1 MKVIIAEKPSVA
13 QQIAAVVGAT
23 ARRDGYIEGGGYAV
37 TWAFGHLVGPAMPGA
52 YAHTES
58 NDSTRYSFRLSKD
71 DLPIL
76 PETFI
81 LEPRRVKSGKG
92 YKPDPGAVKQLAVL
106 KELFSRAERIV
117 VATDAGREGELIFR
131 YIYQYLDCRTPFE
144 RLWIS
149 SLTERA
155 IREGLAAIRPGSE
168 YDNLYLSARARSEAD
183 WIVGINASQALAIAA
198 GRGAWSLGRV
208 QTPTLA
214 LVCQR
219 YLENTSFTPQTYY
232 RLKLHTAKDATA
244 FAALSTL
251 KYDTK
256 AAADEACAAVRGSD
270 GVQVTKVERRNITEQ
285 PPLLYDL
292 TALQKEANTR
302 HGFSAEKT
310 LSIAQELYE
319 KKLVTYPRTGSRYIP
334 QDVFEEIAPLLL
346 SLSGHTG
353 FGHQAADLSGGE
365 LNRRPV
371 DGKKVTDHHALLIT
385 GHMPAGLA
393 ADHAKIYDMIAGRMV
408 EAFSPACLKE
418 ITSVRME
425 CAGIPFEVRGTVVTS
440 AGWRK
445 VRAEPEECTEEDA
458 SALPALAEGD
468 MLTVRGCDLLE
479 KQTRPRPLHTESSLL
494 AAMEMPCQRGQS
506 RMYPEMPSAAGI
518 AGTELA
524 GRELEDEAQ
533 REAMKDSGLGTPATR
548 AAVIETLFSREYIRR
563 ENRRQTER
571 KRTGPDGRGAKEEDG
586 AGKSLVPTEKGL
598 AVYGI
603 VKDMR
608 IADAA
613 MTGGWEL
620 ALAKIAT
627 GEMDAFTF
635 RRGIEVYAS
644 QITSEL
650 LKAQVGSV
658 AERPGAPCPRCGGR
672 VTFCPKVAKCENA
685 ECGLTVF
692 RTIAKKELT
701 DGQLEA
707 LLVKGRTPTIKGFA
721 RKDGGT
727 FEAAVVFDGDY
738 RTTFAFEQGGK
749 ARRPGAAKVRK

>member
-1 MKVIIAEKPSVA
+1 S
-13 QQIAAVVGAT
+13 
-23 ARRDGYIEGGGYAV
+23 
-37 TWAFGHLVGPAMPGA
+37 
-52 YAHTES
+52 
-58 NDSTRYSFRLSKD
+58 
-71 DLPIL
+71 
-76 PETFI
+76 
-81 LEPRRVKSGKG
+81 
-92 YKPDPGAVKQLAVL
+92 
-106 KELFSRAERIV
+106 
-117 VATDAGREGELIFR
+117 
-131 YIYQYLDCRTPFE
+131 
-144 RLWIS
+144 
-149 SLTERA
+149 
-155 IREGLAAIRPGSE
+155 
-168 YDNLYLSARARSEAD
+168 
-183 WIVGINASQALAIAA
+183 
-198 GRGAWSLGRV
+198 
-208 QTPTLA
+208 
-214 LVCQR
+214 
-219 YLENTSFTPQTYY
+219 
-232 RLKLHTAKDATA
+232 
-244 FAALSTL
+244 
-251 KYDTK
+251 
-256 AAADEACAAVRGSD
+256 
-270 GVQVTKVERRNITEQ
+270 
-285 PPLLYDL
+285 
-292 TALQKEANTR
+292 LQKEANTR

-310 LSIAQELYE
+310 LGIAQELYE

-334 QDVFEEIAPLLL
+334 QDVFEEITPLLA

-365 LNRRPV
+365 LNRRSV

-385 GHMPAGLA
+385 GHTPAELA

-445 VRAEPEECTEEDA
+445 VWGEPEERTEEDA
-458 SALPALAEGD
+458 AALPELAEGD
-468 MLTVRGCDLLE
+468 MLTVRGCDLQE

-494 AAMEMPCQRGQS
+494 AEMET
-506 RMYPEMPSAAGI
+506 AGK
-518 AGTELA
+518 
-524 GRELEDEAQ
+524 ELEDAAA

-548 AAVIETLFSREYIRR
+548 AAVIETLFSREYIKR
-563 ENRRQTER
+563 E
-571 KRTGPDGRGAKEEDG
+571 K
-586 AGKSLVPTEKGL
+586 KSLVPTEKGL

-627 GEMDAFTF
+627 GEMSAFTF
-635 RRGIEVYAS
+635 RKGIEVYAS

-658 AERPGAPCPRCGGR
+658 AGHTGAPCPRCGGR
-672 VTFCPKVAKCENA
+672 VTFYPKAAKCENA

-721 RKDGGT
+721 KKDGGT

-738 RTTFAFEQGGK
+738 RTAFAFEEGGK
-749 ARRPGAAKVRK
+749 ARKPGAAKVRK

>member
-23 ARRDGYIEGGGYAV
+23 ARKDGYIEGGGYAV
-37 TWAFGHLVGPAMPGA
+37 TWAFGHLVGPAMPEA
-52 YAHTES
+52 YGIEGFKRE
-58 NDSTRYSFRLSKD
+58 N
-71 DLPIL
+71 LPIL
-76 PETFI
+76 PETFV
-81 LEPRRVKSGKG
+81 LEPRRVKSGKE

-131 YIYQYLDCRTPFE
+131 FIYHYLDCKTPFD

-168 YDNLYLSARARSEAD
+168 YDDLYLSARARCEAD

-214 LVCQR
+214 LVCGR
-219 YLENTSFTPQTYY
+219 YLENTSFTPQTYF

-244 FAALSTL
+244 FAVLSTP

-256 AAADEACAAVRGSD
+256 ATANEACTAVRGSD
-270 GVQVTKVERRNITEQ
+270 GVKVTKVERRNATEQ

-310 LSIAQELYE
+310 LGIAQELYE
-319 KKLVTYPRTGSRYIP
+319 KKLITYPRTGSRYIP
-334 QDVFEEIAPLLL
+334 QDVFEEIVLLL
-346 SLSGHTG
+346 ASLSGHTG
-353 FGHQAADLSGGE
+353 FGHQAADLSCGE
-365 LNRRPV
+365 LNRRSV

-385 GHMPAGLA
+385 GHTPAGLA

-445 VRAEPEECTEEDA
+445 VWGEPEERTEEDA
-458 SALPALAEGD
+458 AALPDLAEGD
-468 MLTVRGCDLLE
+468 MLAVRGCDLVE
-479 KQTRPRPLHTESSLL
+479 KQTRPRSLHTESSLL
-494 AAMEMPCQRGQS
+494 AAMET
-506 RMYPEMPSAAGI
+506 AGK
-518 AGTELA
+518 
-524 GRELEDEAQ
+524 ELEDEAE

-548 AAVIETLFSREYIRR
+548 AAVIETLFSREYIKREKKVARAHREGPRR
-563 ENRRQTER
+563 VRHRQGHADRRR
-571 KRTGPDGRGAKEEDG
+571 RHDGRLG
-586 AGKSLVPTEKGL
+586 AGPCEDR
-598 AVYGI
+598 Y
-603 VKDMR
+603 
-608 IADAA
+608 
-613 MTGGWEL
+613 
-620 ALAKIAT
+620 
-627 GEMDAFTF
+627 
-635 RRGIEVYAS
+635 RGD
-644 QITSEL
+644 
-650 LKAQVGSV
+650 
-658 AERPGAPCPRCGGR
+658 ER
-672 VTFCPKVAKCENA
+672 
-685 ECGLTVF
+685 LH
-692 RTIAKKELT
+692 LS
-701 DGQLEA
+701 
-707 LLVKGRTPTIKGFA
+707 
-721 RKDGGT
+721 
-727 FEAAVVFDGDY
+727 
-738 RTTFAFEQGGK
+738 
-749 ARRPGAAKVRK
+749 

>member
-23 ARRDGYIEGGGYAV
+23 ARREGYIEGGGYAV

-52 YAHTES
+52 YGIE
-58 NDSTRYSFRLSKD
+58 RFRREN
-71 DLPIL
+71 LPIL

-81 LEPRRVKSGKG
+81 LEPRRVKSGKE

-106 KELFSRAERIV
+106 KELFSPAERIV

-131 YIYQYLDCRTPFE
+131 YIYQYLDCKTPFE

-214 LVCQR
+214 LICQR

-292 TALQKEANTR
+292 TSLQKEANTR

-334 QDVFEEIAPLLL
+334 QDVFEEIALLLL

-365 LNRRPV
+365 LNRRSV

-385 GHMPAGLA
+385 GQRPAGLA

-445 VRAEPEECTEEDA
+445 VRAEPEERTEEDA

-494 AAMEMPCQRGQS
+494 AAMEV
-506 RMYPEMPSAAGI
+506 
-518 AGTELA
+518 A

-571 KRTGPDGRGAKEEDG
+571 KRSGSEGRGAKEEDG

-620 ALAKIAT
+620 ALSKIAT

-658 AERPGAPCPRCGGR
+658 AGSPGAPCPRCGGR

-685 ECGLTVF
+685 ACGLTVF

>member
-23 ARRDGYIEGGGYAV
+23 ARKDGYIEGGGYAV
-37 TWAFGHLVGPAMPGA
+37 TWAFGHLVGPAMPEA
-52 YAHTES
+52 YGIEGFKRE
-58 NDSTRYSFRLSKD
+58 N
-71 DLPIL
+71 LPIL
-76 PETFI
+76 PETFV
-81 LEPRRVKSGKG
+81 LEPRRVKSGKE

-131 YIYQYLDCRTPFE
+131 FIYHYLDCKTPFD

-168 YDNLYLSARARSEAD
+168 YDDLYLSARARCEAD

-214 LVCQR
+214 LVCGR
-219 YLENTSFTPQTYY
+219 YLENTSFTPQTYF

-244 FAALSTL
+244 FAVLSTP

-256 AAADEACAAVRGSD
+256 ATANEACTAVRGSD
-270 GVQVTKVERRNITEQ
+270 GVKVTKVERRNATEQ

-310 LSIAQELYE
+310 LGIAQELYE
-319 KKLVTYPRTGSRYIP
+319 KKLITYPRTGSRYIP
-334 QDVFEEIAPLLL
+334 QDVFEEIVLLL
-346 SLSGHTG
+346 ASLSGHTG
-353 FGHQAADLSGGE
+353 FGHQAADLSCGE
-365 LNRRPV
+365 LNRRSV

-385 GHMPAGLA
+385 GHTPAGLA

-445 VRAEPEECTEEDA
+445 VWGEPEERTEEDA
-458 SALPALAEGD
+458 AALPDLAEGD
-468 MLTVRGCDLLE
+468 MLAVRGCDLQE
-479 KQTRPRPLHTESSLL
+479 KQTRPRSLHTESSLL
-494 AAMEMPCQRGQS
+494 AAMET
-506 RMYPEMPSAAGI
+506 AGK
-518 AGTELA
+518 
-524 GRELEDEAQ
+524 ELEDEAE

-548 AAVIETLFSREYIRR
+548 AAVIETLFSREYIKREKKVARAHREGPRR
-563 ENRRQTER
+563 VRHRQGHADRRR
-571 KRTGPDGRGAKEEDG
+571 RHDGRLG
-586 AGKSLVPTEKGL
+586 AGPCEDR
-598 AVYGI
+598 Y
-603 VKDMR
+603 
-608 IADAA
+608 
-613 MTGGWEL
+613 
-620 ALAKIAT
+620 
-627 GEMDAFTF
+627 
-635 RRGIEVYAS
+635 RGD
-644 QITSEL
+644 
-650 LKAQVGSV
+650 
-658 AERPGAPCPRCGGR
+658 ER
-672 VTFCPKVAKCENA
+672 
-685 ECGLTVF
+685 LH
-692 RTIAKKELT
+692 LS
-701 DGQLEA
+701 
-707 LLVKGRTPTIKGFA
+707 
-721 RKDGGT
+721 
-727 FEAAVVFDGDY
+727 
-738 RTTFAFEQGGK
+738 
-749 ARRPGAAKVRK
+749 

>member
-23 ARRDGYIEGGGYAV
+23 TRREGYIEGGGYAV
-37 TWAFGHLVGPAMPGA
+37 TWAFGHLVGPAMPEA
-52 YAHTES
+52 YGIEGFKRE
-58 NDSTRYSFRLSKD
+58 N
-71 DLPIL
+71 LPIL

-81 LEPRRVKSGKG
+81 LEPRRVKSGKE

-131 YIYQYLDCRTPFE
+131 FIYHYLDCKTPFE

-155 IREGLAAIRPGSE
+155 IREGLAAVRPGSE
-168 YDNLYLSARARSEAD
+168 YDDLYLSARARCEAD

-214 LVCQR
+214 LVCGR
-219 YLENTSFTPQTYY
+219 YLENTSFTPQTYF

-244 FAALSTL
+244 FAALSTP

-256 AAADEACAAVRGSD
+256 AAADEACTAVRGSD
-270 GVQVTKVERRNITEQ
+270 GVQIIKVERRNATEQ

-310 LSIAQELYE
+310 LGIAQELYE
-319 KKLVTYPRTGSRYIP
+319 KKLITYPRTGSRYIP
-334 QDVFEEIAPLLL
+334 QDVFEEIAPLLA

-365 LNRRPV
+365 LNHRSV
-371 DGKKVTDHHALLIT
+371 DSRKVTDHHALLIT
-385 GHMPAGLA
+385 GHTPAGLA
-393 ADHAKIYDMIAGRMV
+393 TDSAKIYDMIAGRMV

-425 CAGIPFEVRGTVVTS
+425 CAGVPFEVRGTIVTS

-445 VRAEPEECTEEDA
+445 VWGEPEERTEEDA
-458 SALPALAEGD
+458 AALPELAEGD
-468 MLTVRGCDLLE
+468 MLTVRGCDLQE

-494 AAMEMPCQRGQS
+494 AAMET
-506 RMYPEMPSAAGI
+506 AGK
-518 AGTELA
+518 
-524 GRELEDEAQ
+524 ELEDEAE
-533 REAMKDSGLGTPATR
+533 REAMKDFGLGTPATR

-563 ENRRQTER
+563 D
-571 KRTGPDGRGAKEEDG
+571 K
-586 AGKSLVPTEKGL
+586 KSLVPTEKGL

-627 GEMDAFTF
+627 GEMNAFTF
-635 RRGIEVYAS
+635 RKGIEVYAS

-650 LKAQVGSV
+650 LK
-658 AERPGAPCPRCGGR
+658 GAGR
-672 VTFCPKVAKCENA
+672 VGCRASRRSVPPLRGPDNVLPEGRQMRKCGVRPDRIPDDSEKGAYGQPAGSLARQGSNPDDQ
-685 ECGLTVF
+685 GLRQEGRGHVRGRRSLRQRLPHRVRF
-692 RTIAKKELT
+692 R
-701 DGQLEA
+701 
-707 LLVKGRTPTIKGFA
+707 P
-721 RKDGGT
+721 
-727 FEAAVVFDGDY
+727 
-738 RTTFAFEQGGK
+738 
-749 ARRPGAAKVRK
+749 RRQDP

>member
-13 QQIAAVVGAT
+13 REIAAVVGAT
-23 ARRDGYIEGGGYAV
+23 ARREGYIEGGGYAV
-37 TWAFGHLVGPAMPGA
+37 TWAFGHLVGPAMPEA
-52 YAHTES
+52 YGIEG
-58 NDSTRYSFRLSKD
+58 FRREN
-71 DLPIL
+71 LPIL

-81 LEPRRVKSGKG
+81 LEPRRVKSGKE
-92 YKPDPGAVKQLAVL
+92 YKPDPGALKQLTIL

-131 YIYQYLDCRTPFE
+131 FIYQYLDCKTPFD

-155 IREGLAAIRPGSE
+155 IREGLQNIRPGSE

-208 QTPTLA
+208 QTPTLT
-214 LVCQR
+214 LVCKR

-244 FAALSTL
+244 FAALSTP
-251 KYDTK
+251 KYDDK
-256 AAADEACAAVRGSD
+256 AAAGSARSAVQNADS
-270 GVQVTKVERRNITEQ
+270 VQVTKVERRNATEQ

-292 TALQKEANTR
+292 TSLQKEANTR
-302 HGFSAEKT
+302 HGFPAEKT
-310 LSIAQELYE
+310 LDITQELYE

-334 QDVFEEIAPLLL
+334 QDVFNEIAPLLL
-346 SLSGHTG
+346 SLSGHPD
-353 FGHQAADLSGGE
+353 FGHQAADLSGEE
-365 LNRRPV
+365 LNRRSV

-385 GHMPAGLA
+385 GQRPAGLSQEQS
-393 ADHAKIYDMIAGRMV
+393 KIYDMIAGRMV

-418 ITSVRME
+418 VTSIRME

-445 VRAEPEECTEEDA
+445 VWGEKEERTEEEA
-458 SALPALAEGD
+458 AALPTLAEGN

-494 AAMEMPCQRGQS
+494 AAMET
-506 RMYPEMPSAAGI
+506 AGK
-518 AGTELA
+518 
-524 GRELEDEAQ
+524 ELEDEAE

-563 ENRRQTER
+563 ENR
-571 KRTGPDGRGAKEEDG
+571 
-586 AGKSLVPTEKGL
+586 SLVPTEKGL
-598 AVYGI
+598 TVYGI
-603 VKDMR
+603 VREMK
-608 IADAA
+608 IADTA

-635 RRGIEVYAS
+635 RQGIEVYAS

-658 AERPGAPCPRCGGR
+658 AGRTGAPCPRCGGR
-672 VTFCPKVAKCENA
+672 VTFYPKVAKCGNPD
-685 ECGLTVF
+685 CGLTVF

-701 DGQLEA
+701 DPQLEA
-707 LLVKGRTPTIKGFA
+707 LFTKGRTPQIKGFTK
-721 RKDGGT
+721 KDGNKFDASVVLDG
-727 FEAAVVFDGDY
+727 EYRAAFDFGP
-738 RTTFAFEQGGK
+738 RKPGGK
-749 ARRPGAAKVRK
+749 GK

>member
-23 ARRDGYIEGGGYAV
+23 ARKDGYIEGGGYAV
-37 TWAFGHLVGPAMPGA
+37 TWAFGHLVGPAMPEA
-52 YAHTES
+52 YGIEGFKRE
-58 NDSTRYSFRLSKD
+58 N
-71 DLPIL
+71 LPIL
-76 PETFI
+76 PETFV
-81 LEPRRVKSGKG
+81 LEPRRVKSGKE

-131 YIYQYLDCRTPFE
+131 FIYHYLDCKTPFD

-168 YDNLYLSARARSEAD
+168 YDDLYLSARARCEAD

-214 LVCQR
+214 LVCGR
-219 YLENTSFTPQTYY
+219 YLENTSFTPQTYF

-244 FAALSTL
+244 FAVLSTP

-256 AAADEACAAVRGSD
+256 ATANEACTAVRGSD
-270 GVQVTKVERRNITEQ
+270 GVKVTKVERRNATEQ

-310 LSIAQELYE
+310 LGIAQELYE
-319 KKLVTYPRTGSRYIP
+319 KKLITYPRTGSRYIP
-334 QDVFEEIAPLLL
+334 QDVFEEIVLLL
-346 SLSGHTG
+346 ASLSGHTG
-353 FGHQAADLSGGE
+353 FGHQAADLSCGE
-365 LNRRPV
+365 LNRRSV

-385 GHMPAGLA
+385 GHTPAGLA

-445 VRAEPEECTEEDA
+445 VWGEPEERTEEDA
-458 SALPALAEGD
+458 AALPDLAEGD
-468 MLTVRGCDLLE
+468 MLAVRGCDLVE
-479 KQTRPRPLHTESSLL
+479 KQTRPRSLHTESSLL
-494 AAMEMPCQRGQS
+494 AAMET
-506 RMYPEMPSAAGI
+506 AGK
-518 AGTELA
+518 
-524 GRELEDEAQ
+524 ELEDEAE

-548 AAVIETLFSREYIRR
+548 AAVIETLFSREYIKR
-563 ENRRQTER
+563 E
-571 KRTGPDGRGAKEEDG
+571 K
-586 AGKSLVPTEKGL
+586 KSLVPTEKGL

-620 ALAKIAT
+620 ALAKIAI
-627 GEMDAFTF
+627 GEMNAFTF
-635 RRGIEVYAS
+635 RKGIEVYAS

-650 LKAQVGSV
+650 LKVQVGSV
-658 AERPGAPCPRCGGR
+658 AGRTGAPCPRCGGR
-672 VTFCPKVAKCENA
+672 VTFYPKVAKCENA

-692 RTIAKKELT
+692 RTIAKKGA
-701 DGQLEA
+701 DGRPAGSLARQRTNADDRGLRQE
-707 LLVKGRTPTIKGFA
+707 GRGHVRGRRSLRRRLPH
-721 RKDGGT
+721 R
-727 FEAAVVFDGDY
+727 V
-738 RTTFAFEQGGK
+738 RLR
-749 ARRPGAAKVRK
+749 ARRQAP

>member
-23 ARRDGYIEGGGYAV
+23 TRREGYIEGGGYAV
-37 TWAFGHLVGPAMPGA
+37 TWAFGHLVGPAMPEA
-52 YAHTES
+52 YGIEGFKRE
-58 NDSTRYSFRLSKD
+58 N
-71 DLPIL
+71 LPIL

-81 LEPRRVKSGKG
+81 LEPRRVKSGKE

-131 YIYQYLDCRTPFE
+131 FIYHYLDCKTPFE

-155 IREGLAAIRPGSE
+155 IREGLAAVRPGSE
-168 YDNLYLSARARSEAD
+168 YDDLYLSARARCEAD

-214 LVCQR
+214 LVCGR
-219 YLENTSFTPQTYY
+219 YLENTSFTPQTYF

-244 FAALSTL
+244 FAALSTP

-256 AAADEACAAVRGSD
+256 AAANEACTAVRGSD
-270 GVQVTKVERRNITEQ
+270 GVQIIKVERRNATEQ

-310 LSIAQELYE
+310 LGIAQELYE
-319 KKLVTYPRTGSRYIP
+319 KKLITYPRTGSRYIP
-334 QDVFEEIAPLLL
+334 QDVFEEIAPLLA
-346 SLSGHTG
+346 SLSGHT
-353 FGHQAADLSGGE
+353 
-365 LNRRPV
+365 
-371 DGKKVTDHHALLIT
+371 
-385 GHMPAGLA
+385 PAGLA
-393 ADHAKIYDMIAGRMV
+393 ADHTKIYDMIAGRMV

-425 CAGIPFEVRGTVVTS
+425 CAGVPFEVRGTIVTS

-445 VRAEPEECTEEDA
+445 VWGEPEERTEEDA
-458 SALPALAEGD
+458 AALPELAEGD
-468 MLTVRGCDLLE
+468 MLTVRGCDLQE

-494 AAMEMPCQRGQS
+494 AAMET
-506 RMYPEMPSAAGI
+506 AGK
-518 AGTELA
+518 
-524 GRELEDEAQ
+524 ELEDEAE
-533 REAMKDSGLGTPATR
+533 REAMKDFGLGTPATR

-563 ENRRQTER
+563 D
-571 KRTGPDGRGAKEEDG
+571 K
-586 AGKSLVPTEKGL
+586 KSLVPTEKGL

-627 GEMDAFTF
+627 GEMNAFTF
-635 RRGIEVYAS
+635 RKGIEVYAS

-650 LKAQVGSV
+650 LKVQVGSV
-658 AERPGAPCPRCGGR
+658 AGRPGAPCPRCGGR
-672 VTFCPKVAKCENA
+672 ITFYPKAAKCENA

-701 DGQLEA
+701 DSQLEA
-707 LLVKGRTPTIKGFA
+707 LLVKGRTPMIKGFA
-721 RKDGGT
+721 KKDGGT
-727 FEAAVVFDGDY
+727 FEAAVVFDSDY
-738 RTTFAFEQGGK
+738 RTAFAFDQGGK
-749 ARRPGAAKVRK
+749 TRKPGAAKVRK

>member
-23 ARRDGYIEGGGYAV
+23 ARKDGYIEGGGYAV
-37 TWAFGHLVGPAMPGA
+37 TWAFGHLVGPAMPEA
-52 YAHTES
+52 YGIEGFKRE
-58 NDSTRYSFRLSKD
+58 N
-71 DLPIL
+71 LPIL
-76 PETFI
+76 PETFV
-81 LEPRRVKSGKG
+81 LEPRRVKSGKE

-106 KELFSRAERIV
+106 KELFSRTERIV

-131 YIYQYLDCRTPFE
+131 FIYHYLDCKTPFD

-155 IREGLAAIRPGSE
+155 IREGLANIRPGSE
-168 YDNLYLSARARSEAD
+168 YDDLYLSARARCEAD

-214 LVCQR
+214 LVCGR
-219 YLENTSFTPQTYY
+219 YLENTSFTPQTYF

-244 FAALSTL
+244 FAVLSTP

-256 AAADEACAAVRGSD
+256 AAADEACTAVRGSD
-270 GVQVTKVERRNITEQ
+270 GVQVTKVERRNVTEQ

-302 HGFSAEKT
+302 YGFSAEKT
-310 LSIAQELYE
+310 LGIAQELYE

-334 QDVFEEIAPLLL
+334 QDVFDEIASLLA

-365 LNRRPV
+365 LNRRSV

-385 GHMPAGLA
+385 GHTPAGLA

-425 CAGIPFEVRGTVVTS
+425 CASIPFEVRGTVVTS

-445 VRAEPEECTEEDA
+445 VWGEPEERTEEDA
-458 SALPALAEGD
+458 AALPELAEGD
-468 MLTVRGCDLLE
+468 MLTVRGCDLVE

-494 AAMEMPCQRGQS
+494 AAMET
-506 RMYPEMPSAAGI
+506 AGK
-518 AGTELA
+518 EQ
-524 GRELEDEAQ
+524 EDEAE

-548 AAVIETLFSREYIRR
+548 AAVIETLFSREYIKR
-563 ENRRQTER
+563 E
-571 KRTGPDGRGAKEEDG
+571 K
-586 AGKSLVPTEKGL
+586 KSLVPTEKGL

-627 GEMDAFTF
+627 GEMNAFTF
-635 RRGIEVYAS
+635 RKGIEVYAS

-658 AERPGAPCPRCGGR
+658 AGRTGAPCPRCGGR
-672 VTFCPKVAKCENA
+672 VTFYPKAAKCENA

-707 LLVKGRTPTIKGFA
+707 LLVKGRTPTIEGFA
-721 RKDGGT
+721 KKDGGT

-738 RTTFAFEQGGK
+738 RTAFAFEQGGK
-749 ARRPGAAKVRK
+749 TRKPGAAKVRK

>member
-23 ARRDGYIEGGGYAV
+23 ARKDGYIEGGGYAV
-37 TWAFGHLVGPAMPGA
+37 TWAFGHLVGPAMPEA
-52 YAHTES
+52 YGIEGFKRE
-58 NDSTRYSFRLSKD
+58 N
-71 DLPIL
+71 LPIL
-76 PETFI
+76 PETFV
-81 LEPRRVKSGKG
+81 LEPRRVKSGKE

-131 YIYQYLDCRTPFE
+131 FIYHYLDCKTPFD

-168 YDNLYLSARARSEAD
+168 YDDLYLSARARCEAD

-214 LVCQR
+214 LVCER
-219 YLENTSFTPQTYY
+219 YLENASFTPQTYF

-244 FAALSTL
+244 FAVLSTP

-256 AAADEACAAVRGSD
+256 AAANEACAAVRGSD
-270 GVQVTKVERRNITEQ
+270 SVQVTKVERRHATEQ

-310 LSIAQELYE
+310 LGIAQELYE

-334 QDVFEEIAPLLL
+334 QDVFEEIAPLLA

-365 LNRRPV
+365 LNRRSV
-371 DGKKVTDHHALLIT
+371 DGRKVTDHHALLIT
-385 GHMPAGLA
+385 GHTPAGLT

-445 VRAEPEECTEEDA
+445 VWGEPEERTEEDA
-458 SALPALAEGD
+458 AALPELAEGD
-468 MLTVRGCDLLE
+468 MLAVRGCDLQE

-506 RMYPEMPSAAGI
+506 RMYPDMPSAAGI
-518 AGTELA
+518 AGTETA
-524 GRELEDEAQ
+524 GKELEDEAE

-548 AAVIETLFSREYIRR
+548 AAVIETLFSREYIKR
-563 ENRRQTER
+563 E
-571 KRTGPDGRGAKEEDG
+571 K
-586 AGKSLVPTEKGL
+586 KSLVPTEKGL

-627 GEMDAFTF
+627 GEMNAFTF
-635 RRGIEVYAS
+635 RKGIEVYAS

-650 LKAQVGSV
+650 LKAQVGAV
-658 AERPGAPCPRCGGR
+658 AGRTGAPCPRCGGR
-672 VTFCPKVAKCENA
+672 VTFYPKAAKCENA

-707 LLVKGRTPTIKGFA
+707 LLVKGRTPTIEGFA
-721 RKDGGT
+721 KKDGGT

-738 RTTFAFEQGGK
+738 RTAFAFEQGGK
-749 ARRPGAAKVRK
+749 TRKPGAAKVRK

>member
-23 ARRDGYIEGGGYAV
+23 ARKDGYIEGGGYAV
-37 TWAFGHLVGPAMPGA
+37 TWAFGHLVGPAMPEA
-52 YAHTES
+52 YGIEGFKRE
-58 NDSTRYSFRLSKD
+58 N
-71 DLPIL
+71 LPIL
-76 PETFI
+76 PETFV
-81 LEPRRVKSGKG
+81 LEPRRVKSGKE

-106 KELFSRAERIV
+106 KELFSRTERIV

-131 YIYQYLDCRTPFE
+131 FIYHYLDCKTPFD

-155 IREGLAAIRPGSE
+155 IREGLANIRPGSE
-168 YDNLYLSARARSEAD
+168 YDDLYLSARARCEAD

-214 LVCQR
+214 LVCGR
-219 YLENTSFTPQTYY
+219 YLENTSFTPQTYF

-244 FAALSTL
+244 FAVLSTP

-256 AAADEACAAVRGSD
+256 AAADEACTAVRGSD
-270 GVQVTKVERRNITEQ
+270 GVQVTKVERRNVTEQ

-302 HGFSAEKT
+302 YGFSAEKT
-310 LSIAQELYE
+310 LGIAQELYE

-334 QDVFEEIAPLLL
+334 QDVFDEIASLLA

-365 LNRRPV
+365 LNRRSV

-385 GHMPAGLA
+385 GHTPAGLA

-445 VRAEPEECTEEDA
+445 VWGEPEERTEEDA
-458 SALPALAEGD
+458 AALPELAEGD
-468 MLTVRGCDLLE
+468 MLTVRGCDLVE

-494 AAMEMPCQRGQS
+494 AAMET
-506 RMYPEMPSAAGI
+506 AGK
-518 AGTELA
+518 EQ
-524 GRELEDEAQ
+524 EDEAE

-548 AAVIETLFSREYIRR
+548 AAVIETLFSREYIKR
-563 ENRRQTER
+563 E
-571 KRTGPDGRGAKEEDG
+571 K
-586 AGKSLVPTEKGL
+586 KSLVPTEKGL

-627 GEMDAFTF
+627 GEMNAFVRVSKFTP
-635 RRGIEVYAS
+635 RRSPPNCSRRRSGRS
-644 QITSEL
+644 
-650 LKAQVGSV
+650 
-658 AERPGAPCPRCGGR
+658 PGVQALR
-672 VTFCPKVAKCENA
+672 VP
-685 ECGLTVF
+685 
-692 RTIAKKELT
+692 
-701 DGQLEA
+701 
-707 LLVKGRTPTIKGFA
+707 
-721 RKDGGT
+721 
-727 FEAAVVFDGDY
+727 AA
-738 RTTFAFEQGGK
+738 
-749 ARRPGAAKVRK
+749 GAG

>member
-13 QQIAAVVGAT
+13 REIAAVVGAT
-23 ARRDGYIEGGGYAV
+23 ARREGYIEGGGYTV

-52 YAHTES
+52 YGIEG
-58 NDSTRYSFRLSKD
+58 FRREN
-71 DLPIL
+71 LPIL

-81 LEPRRVKSGKG
+81 LEPRRVKSGKE
-92 YKPDPGAVKQLAVL
+92 YKPDPGALKQLAVL

-131 YIYQYLDCRTPFE
+131 FIYQYLDCKTPFD

-155 IREGLAAIRPGSE
+155 IREGLQNIRPGSE

-198 GRGAWSLGRV
+198 GRGTWSLGRV

-214 LVCQR
+214 LVCER
-219 YLENTSFTPQTYY
+219 YLENTSFTPQTYF

-244 FAALSTL
+244 FAALSTP
-251 KYDTK
+251 KYEDK
-256 AAADEACAAVRGSD
+256 ATAHEACNAVRGSD
-270 GVQVTKVERRNITEQ
+270 GVQVTKVERREVGEQ

-292 TALQKEANTR
+292 TSLQKEANTR
-302 HGFSAEKT
+302 HGFPAEKT
-310 LSIAQELYE
+310 LDIAQELYE
-319 KKLVTYPRTGSRYIP
+319 KKLVTYPRTGSCYIP
-334 QDVFEEIAPLLL
+334 QDVFDEIAPLLL
-346 SLSGHTG
+346 SLSGHPD
-353 FGHQAADLSGGE
+353 FGHQAADLSGEE
-365 LNRRPV
+365 LNRRSV

-385 GHMPAGLA
+385 GQRPAGLA
-393 ADHAKIYDMIAGRMV
+393 ADQSKIYDMIAGRMV
-408 EAFSPACLKE
+408 EAFSAACLKE
-418 ITSVRME
+418 VTSVRME

-445 VRAEPEECTEEDA
+445 VRGEKEERAEEDA
-458 SALPALAEGD
+458 AALPALAEGD
-468 MLTVRGCDLLE
+468 TLSVRGCDLQE

-494 AAMEMPCQRGQS
+494 AAMET
-506 RMYPEMPSAAGI
+506 AGK
-518 AGTELA
+518 
-524 GRELEDEAQ
+524 ELEDEAE

-563 ENRRQTER
+563 ENR
-571 KRTGPDGRGAKEEDG
+571 
-586 AGKSLVPTEKGL
+586 SLVPTEKGL
-598 AVYGI
+598 TVYG
-603 VKDMR
+603 VVREMK

-627 GEMDAFTF
+627 REMDAFTF
-635 RRGIEVYAS
+635 RQGIEVYAS

-650 LKAQVGSV
+650 LKAQIASF
-658 AERPGAPCPRCGGR
+658 ADRPGAVCPRCGGR
-672 VTFCPKVAKCENA
+672 VTFYPKVAKCGNPD
-685 ECGLTVF
+685 CGLTVF

-701 DGQLEA
+701 DTQLEA
-707 LLVKGRTPTIKGFA
+707 LFTKGRTPQIKGFTK
-721 RKDGGT
+721 KDGNKFDASVVLDG
-727 FEAAVVFDGDY
+727 EYRAAFDFGP
-738 RTTFAFEQGGK
+738 RKPGGK
-749 ARRPGAAKVRK
+749 GK

>member
-23 ARRDGYIEGGGYAV
+23 ARKEGYIEGGGYAV
-37 TWAFGHLVGPAMPGA
+37 TWAFGHLVGPAMPEA
-52 YAHTES
+52 YGIEGFKRE
-58 NDSTRYSFRLSKD
+58 N
-71 DLPIL
+71 LPIL
-76 PETFI
+76 PETFV
-81 LEPRRVKSGKG
+81 LEPRRVKSGKE

-131 YIYQYLDCRTPFE
+131 FIYHYLDCKTPFD

-155 IREGLAAIRPGSE
+155 IREGLANIRPGSE
-168 YDNLYLSARARSEAD
+168 YDNLYLSARARCEAD

-214 LVCQR
+214 LVCGR
-219 YLENTSFTPQTYY
+219 YLENTSFTPQTYF

-244 FAALSTL
+244 FAVLSTP

-256 AAADEACAAVRGSD
+256 AAVNEACTAVRGSD
-270 GVQVTKVERRNITEQ
+270 SVQVTKVECRNATEQ

-310 LSIAQELYE
+310 LGIAQELYE

-334 QDVFEEIAPLLL
+334 QDVFEEIAPLLA

-353 FGHQAADLSGGE
+353 FGHRAADLSGGE
-365 LNRRPV
+365 LNRRSV
-371 DGKKVTDHHALLIT
+371 DGKKVTAHHALLIT
-385 GHMPAGLA
+385 GHTPAGLA

-445 VRAEPEECTEEDA
+445 VWGESEERTEEDA
-458 SALPALAEGD
+458 AALPDLAEGD
-468 MLTVRGCDLLE
+468 MLTMRGCDLVE

-494 AAMEMPCQRGQS
+494 AAMET
-506 RMYPEMPSAAGI
+506 AGK
-518 AGTELA
+518 
-524 GRELEDEAQ
+524 ELEDEAE

-548 AAVIETLFSREYIRR
+548 AAVIETLFSREYIKREKSRSCPPRR
-563 ENRRQTER
+563 ASPCTASS
-571 KRTGPDGRGAKEEDG
+571 RTCG
-586 AGKSLVPTEKGL
+586 SPT
-598 AVYGI
+598 
-603 VKDMR
+603 
-608 IADAA
+608 
-613 MTGGWEL
+613 
-620 ALAKIAT
+620 
-627 GEMDAFTF
+627 
-635 RRGIEVYAS
+635 
-644 QITSEL
+644 
-650 LKAQVGSV
+650 
-658 AERPGAPCPRCGGR
+658 PP
-672 VTFCPKVAKCENA
+672 
-685 ECGLTVF
+685 
-692 RTIAKKELT
+692 
-701 DGQLEA
+701 
-707 LLVKGRTPTIKGFA
+707 
-721 RKDGGT
+721 
-727 FEAAVVFDGDY
+727 
-738 RTTFAFEQGGK
+738 
-749 ARRPGAAKVRK
+749 